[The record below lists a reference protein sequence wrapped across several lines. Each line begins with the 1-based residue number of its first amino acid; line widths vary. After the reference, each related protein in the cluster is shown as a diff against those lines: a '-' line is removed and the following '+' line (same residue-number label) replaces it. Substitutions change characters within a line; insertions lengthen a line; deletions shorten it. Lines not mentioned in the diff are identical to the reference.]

1 MPILVAFQEVLY
13 VDSGLWA
20 HNISKGNK
28 TIKNY

>member
-1 MPILVAFQEVLY
+1 MPILVAFQEVLH